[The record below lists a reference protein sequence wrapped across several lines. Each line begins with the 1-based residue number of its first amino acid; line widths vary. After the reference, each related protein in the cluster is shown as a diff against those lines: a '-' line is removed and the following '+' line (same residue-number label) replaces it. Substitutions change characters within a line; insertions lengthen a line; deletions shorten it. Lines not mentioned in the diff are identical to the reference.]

1 MYFHLLPVS
10 HRFHI
15 QSHSQPVML
24 AHTTSDPDS
33 NILRSVIE
41 HVFMPP
47 RLPQE
52 EPEEQMGR
60 KINVALCDN
69 LIEAAQLFRQYLPS
83 SKSPLWM
90 RMIKMMGLVRRAS
103 TSTFEEASLQR
114 ALSDM
119 SIGGT
124 SIYLALSRLW
134 FDHF

>member
-1 MYFHLLPVS
+1 
-10 HRFHI
+10 
-15 QSHSQPVML
+15 ML

>member
-1 MYFHLLPVS
+1 
-10 HRFHI
+10 
-15 QSHSQPVML
+15 ML

-90 RMIKMMGLVRRAS
+90 RMIKMMELVRRTA
-103 TSTFEEASLQR
+103 TLPLEEADLQR
-114 ALSDM
+114 ALSD
-119 SIGGT
+119 IATEGT
-124 SIYLALSRLW
+124 PI
-134 FDHF
+134 